1 MPRLS
6 LWKNGQHTADYRY
19 FDKVISEQFTIGGT
33 GVLLHKY
40 LGPINQTNT
49 YVVTTSITSGN
60 TLHFSNVADFTVGQ
74 TVAGNGI
81 AANTVI
87 FNTNAVTNTITISS
101 NITANIS
108 SGQSVNIFWND
119 ATKPNYINQ
128 SSTNIQDLLFLEN
141 RDRKYDSS
149 VYTLRGIYT
158 VNDNDF
164 NLSQFGIFMSA
175 DTIYMTFHL
184 TDIVKYLG
192 RKIMSGDV
200 IELQHKKDFYPIDN
214 SIPNILKRYYVVE
227 EVTFAAEGFS
237 QTWWPHLL
245 RVKLNPLVDSQE
257 YKDILNQISNQQVNG
272 NTTPFSNY
280 LSTLDKLLEIN
291 DAIIQQAETDVPLS
305 GTNVDELYVLPLN
318 PDGSPGDPTGV
329 QVINSNMYVNS
340 TKNFASVQPTTP
352 DTNIPAYL
360 GGDGIPPNGWPVSVG
375 TSFPD
380 SPTIGNYFLRTD
392 YVPNRLFR
400 YDGSRWTKI
409 EDNVRTGLTPGP
421 FNKSQRS
428 LFVNNNE
435 TYINDQG
442 QIVPVRQS
450 LSKALTPKA
459 DN

>member
-6 LWKNGQHTADYRY
+6 LWKNGQHTNDYKY
-19 FDKVISEQFTIGGT
+19 FDKLISEQFTLGGT

-40 LGPINQTNT
+40 LGPITQTNT
-49 YVVTTSITSGN
+49 YVTTTTVSSGN
-60 TLHFSNVADFTVGQ
+60 RLFFSNVAALEVGQ

-81 AANTVI
+81 SANTVI
-87 FNTNAVTNTITISS
+87 FSTNTSANSITLTS
-101 NITANIS
+101 NITSSIS
-108 SGQSVNIFWND
+108 SGQSINIFWND
-119 ATKPNYINQ
+119 ASKPNYLNQ
-128 SSTNIQDLLFLEN
+128 SASNIQDLLFLEN

-158 VNDNDF
+158 VSDNDF

-184 TDIVKYLG
+184 TDTVSYLG

-200 IELQHKKDFYPIDN
+200 IELQHKKDYYPTDN

-237 QTWWPHLL
+237 QTWWPHLS

-257 YKDILNQISNQQVNG
+257 YKDILNQISNQQLNG
-272 NTTPFSNY
+272 NSTPFSNY

-291 DAIIQQAETDVPLS
+291 DAIIKQAEIDVPKS

-329 QVINSNMYVNS
+329 QANNLNMLVSS
-340 TKNFASVQPTTP
+340 TLNFASVQATTP

-360 GGDGIPPNGWPVSVG
+360 GGDGVPPNGWPVSAG
-375 TSFPD
+375 TSFPN

-400 YDGSRWTKI
+400 YSGTRWVKI
-409 EDNVRTGLTPGP
+409 EDDVRTDLTPGP
-421 FNKSQRS
+421 NNQTQRS
-428 LFVNNNE
+428 LFVNNTDTYVDNE
-435 TYINDQG
+435 G
-442 QIVPVRQS
+442 QTLPSRQS